1 MKTVKKIILFFLAL
15 LTGINSYSQAQASLI
30 GKKISVH
37 KIDDKYGSFQGNM
50 GYSYSDGIN
59 GKLDIKIDSGKHS
72 IEFLPW
78 YNSIEYKLTFV
89 AEKDKTYEIL
99 KPKND
104 SEKPQIIESKTGK
117 PVAGAVI
124 VEVVYTPTGKND
136 KVYHL
141 FIENMEQKSLAVL
154 SIEPEYF
161 DIIPIVYKIDDT
173 WGPITAGCMR
183 RFNNLK
189 LGGADLRGAMGAMS
203 FTIEMAPGEH
213 ILEYSFH
220 SNKVKFS
227 IKGGLTTMSD
237 SYEVYKLKFNF
248 ESGKSYTFKYLDE
261 KDPASLIIVEKAE

>member
-1 MKTVKKIILFFLAL
+1 MKAIKKIILFVLVI
-15 LTGINSYSQAQASLI
+15 LTSLNSYSQAHASLI

-37 KIDDKYGSFQGNM
+37 KIDDKYGPFQGNM

-78 YNSIEYKLTFV
+78 YNSIEYKLIFV

-99 KPKND
+99 KPKSN

-124 VEVVYTPTGKND
+124 VEVVYTPAGKND
-136 KVYHL
+136 KVFHL
-141 FIENMEQKSLAVL
+141 FKGNMEQKSLAVL
-154 SIEPEYF
+154 SLEPEYF
-161 DIIPIVYKIDDT
+161 DIIPIVYKMDDT

-183 RFNNLK
+183 RFNKFK
-189 LGGADLRGAMGAMS
+189 LGGGDMRGAMEAMS
-203 FTIEMAPGEH
+203 FTIELAPGEH
-213 ILEYSFH
+213 TLEYSFH

-237 SYEVYKLKFNF
+237 SYEVYKLNFNF
-248 ESGKSYTFKYLDE
+248 ESGKFYTFKFVDSQ
-261 KDPASLIIVEKAE
+261 DPSSLVIVEK